1 MLPNFTEPSDVKL
14 VKILIKMQPNE
25 KEKVPAMI

>member
-1 MLPNFTEPSDVKL
+1 MQPNFTEPSDVKL

-25 KEKVPAMI
+25 KKKSQL